1 MMRIALIAVLLATLT
16 GCATVE
22 GAGRDISAG
31 AQRVAGWF

>member
-1 MMRIALIAVLLATLT
+1 MMRIALIAVLLATLS

-22 GAGRDISAG
+22 GGGRDISAG